1 MFAESATREAAGC
14 MACRDAARPLR
25 RPEEREEHRRSL
37 HKGSSPNWKDAYRQ
51 VREATRKLSCIVEP
65 R

>member
-1 MFAESATREAAGC
+1 MFAESAAPATAGH

-37 HKGSSPNWKDAYRQ
+37 HKSSSPNWKDAYRQ
-51 VREATRKLSCIVEP
+51 VREVTRKLSCTVQP